1 MIKFFR
7 RIRQRLLSEN
17 KLSKYLLY
25 AVGEI
30 ILVIVGILIALSI
43 NTNVENQKRQDEIKD
58 FLNIIKNDISKTV
71 VDVKE
76 LKTYRDSSKYYS
88 YKSLEII
95 NSNLKLGIQDISKVF
110 NTKYNPNASKKLVYN
125 KSAFNAL
132 ISSGLMTKIKNPNIR
147 DALIDYYEVVGEL
160 EKWETTM
167 YDDLKYINR
176 ELFLEVGIIDF
187 YDYFSS
193 PNEILDKH
201 QIWFN
206 KFVNSHFLHAFH
218 AGNLDDLPI
227 YKGYSELI
235 KKGEQLIELIELEYY

>member
-125 KSAFNAL
+125 KNDKTAM
-132 ISSGLMTKIKNPNIR
+132 IIKM
-147 DALIDYYEVVGEL
+147 L
-160 EKWETTM
+160 
-167 YDDLKYINR
+167 
-176 ELFLEVGIIDF
+176 
-187 YDYFSS
+187 
-193 PNEILDKH
+193 
-201 QIWFN
+201 
-206 KFVNSHFLHAFH
+206 
-218 AGNLDDLPI
+218 
-227 YKGYSELI
+227 
-235 KKGEQLIELIELEYY
+235 